1 MIFDPL
7 FDTIASDAA
16 AAKLAVNTQFSQDQ
30 STIADLQSQISSQAQ
45 TISQLQAQIAA
56 DQAEEAAEQNAPVPQ
71 VRILTT
77 KNTWIDETPND
88 GSKQPSSKPVPTID
102 ADGTQIAVSI
112 PNGSA
117 LFVKK
122 FGDQPSVTNVSYC
135 MQRQYAGA
143 GKLMLWES
151 DLIVTRSQ
159 KKWNGSFQLR
169 FDLGT
174 IQIWGPTSDHP
185 GGTWVDTGLKHGITD
200 PTVQHSIQ
208 VNFQLRPNGIFYD
221 SVIIDSVAQQI
232 AQLMPLEDTN
242 WGNQFILQLQSLL
255 SGGGG
260 VDTASG

>member
-1 MIFDPL
+1 MSILDPQYN
-7 FDTIASDAA
+7 TAVSDLSALKQAA
-16 AAKLAVNTQFSQDQ
+16 DQ
-30 STIADLQSQISSQAQ
+30 AISDRDATIADLQSKLDAAN
-45 TISQLQAQIAA
+45 AQIAA

-71 VRILTT
+71 VRVLTT
-77 KNTWIDETPND
+77 KNTWIDETPAD

-102 ADGTQIAVSI
+102 ADGTQISVAI

-122 FGDQPSVTNVSYC
+122 FGPQPNVTNVSYC
-135 MQRQYAGA
+135 MQRQYQGA

-174 IQIWGPTSDHP
+174 IQIWR
-185 GGTWVDTGLKHGITD
+185 GGWVDTGLKHGITD

-208 VNFQLRPNGIFYD
+208 INFQLRPNGIFYD
-221 SVIIDSVAQQI
+221 SVIIDGVAQTI
-232 AQLMPLEDTN
+232 AQLMPLEDTTWN
-242 WGNQFILQLQSLL
+242 DQFILQLQFLL

-260 VDTASG
+260 VDTASGVTPVVS